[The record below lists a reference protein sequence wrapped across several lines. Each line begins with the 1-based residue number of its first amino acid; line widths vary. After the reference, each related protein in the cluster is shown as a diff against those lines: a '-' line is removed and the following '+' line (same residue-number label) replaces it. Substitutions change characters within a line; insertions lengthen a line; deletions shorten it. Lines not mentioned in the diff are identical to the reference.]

1 MLENKDIKTTYYEAY
16 PKSFV
21 DSNADGIGDLE
32 GLRSK
37 LTILS
42 QLGANYIL
50 LNQIFAKTDGRI
62 DFYQV
67 DDEIGSLEDVGRICE
82 KGKYIRV
89 KTLLDLD
96 AKDLMATYGNNLK
109 EEIKSILEHWKEIG
123 IKGIRIK
130 NLDDFTNDSPKA
142 GEEIITEIRD
152 LTYNLGLIYI
162 GGLDKVDQKFKD
174 QVDMVYFSKSNSLV
188 KEKNS
193 YKEFYEFLD
202 MAQTLSGEVPVGLDF
217 ENYKSPRLIEKILN
231 HDEEARPLTEALATL
246 LFSLKT
252 APFIYQGTEIE
263 AKSEYDIDMDKISDL
278 EIKKIYEK
286 YIEEGLKPEEAIDKV
301 KKESNFSAK
310 IPLRWDES
318 SLGKFSEVENYYGTM
333 VQYDNNYKE
342 YLKHADSFFF
352 YMYDI
357 IMLRKRDSVFGLG
370 DYEALAI
377 DETTYIYKRT
387 YKDKAYVVLVNLS
400 DDFYEI
406 EEKITDLIKDGKVI
420 KNNNQ
425 DYDPEILDAYQAV
438 IIEL

>member
-1 MLENKDIKTTYYEAY
+1 MLESKDIKTTYYEVY

-50 LNQIFAKTDGRI
+50 LNQIFAKKDGKV

-67 DDEIGSLEDVGRICE
+67 DEEIGSLEDAGRICE

-89 KTLLDLD
+89 KTLLDFE
-96 AKDLMATYGNNLK
+96 AKDLLAAYGDGLK
-109 EEIKSILEHWKEIG
+109 EEMAKLLKYWDEVG
-123 IKGIRIK
+123 IKGVRIK
-130 NLDDFTNDSPKA
+130 NLDVFCRESQKF
-142 GEEIITEIRD
+142 GEEIISEIRT
-152 LTYNLGLIYI
+152 LTTELGLIFI
-162 GGLDKVDQKFKD
+162 GGFDKVYEKFKD
-174 QVDMVYFSKSNSLV
+174 KVDMVYFSKANSQV
-188 KEKNS
+188 KEKNF
-193 YKEFYEFLD
+193 YKDFYEFLD
-202 MAQTLSGEVPVGLDF
+202 MAQTLSEEIPVGLDF
-217 ENYKSPRLIEKILN
+217 ENFTSPRLIEKILN
-231 HDEEARPLTEALATL
+231 YDEEARPLTEALATM
-246 LFSLKT
+246 LFTLKT

-263 AKSEYDIDMDKISDL
+263 AKSEYDIDMDAISDFK
-278 EIKKIYEK
+278 IKKIYEN
-286 YIEEGLKPEEAIDKV
+286 YIEEGFNQEEAINKV

-357 IMLRKRDSVFGLG
+357 IMLRKRESIYGLG
-370 DYEALAI
+370 DYELLSI
-377 DETTYIYKRT
+377 DDSLYAYKRT
-387 YKDKAYVVLVNLS
+387 YKDKTHVILINLS
-400 DDFYEI
+400 NDFYEI

-420 KNNNQ
+420 KNNNH
-425 DYDPEILDAYQAV
+425 DYDPEILDSYQAV

>member
-50 LNQIFAKTDGRI
+50 LNQIFAKKDGKI
-62 DFYQV
+62 DFYQI
-67 DDEIGSLEDVGRICE
+67 DEEIGSLEDVGRICE

-89 KTLLDLD
+89 KTLLDFD

-109 EEIKSILEHWKEIG
+109 EEISDLLEHWKDIG

-130 NLDDFTNDSPKA
+130 NLDDFTNDSLKA

-152 LTYNLGLIYI
+152 LTSDIGLIFI
-162 GGLDKVDQKFKD
+162 GGFDKVDQKFKD
-174 QVDMVYFSKSNSLV
+174 QVDMVYFSKANSLV

-263 AKSEYDIDMDKISDL
+263 AKSEYDIDMDEISDL

-286 YIEEGLKPEEAIDKV
+286 FIEEGLEPEEAIEKV

-318 SLGKFSEVENYYGTM
+318 RLGKFSEVENYYGTM

-370 DYEALAI
+370 EYEALSI
-377 DETTYIYKRT
+377 DEATYAFKRT

-420 KNNNQ
+420 KNNNH
-425 DYDPEILDAYQAV
+425 DYDPEVLDAFQAV

>member
-50 LNQIFAKTDGRI
+50 LNQIFDKKDGVC

-67 DDEIGSLEDVGRICE
+67 DKDLGDLEDVKRICE

-89 KTLLDLD
+89 KTLLDFD
-96 AKDLMATYGNNLK
+96 AKELMASYGEGLK
-109 EEIKSILEHWKEIG
+109 GEIRDLLKYWKEIG

-130 NLDDFTNDSPKA
+130 NLDDYCTDFQKV
-142 GEEIITEIRD
+142 GEEIIREFRAATAD
-152 LTYNLGLIYI
+152 LEMIFI
-162 GGLDKVDQKFKD
+162 GGFDKVDQNFKD
-174 QVDMVYFSKSNSLV
+174 QVDMVYFSKANSLV

-202 MAQTLSGEVPVGLDF
+202 MAQNLSEEIPVALDF
-217 ENYKSPRLIEKILN
+217 ENFKSPRIIEKILN
-231 HDEEARPLTEALATL
+231 QDEEARPLTEALATL

-252 APFIYQGTEIE
+252 VPFIYQGTEIE
-263 AKSEYDIDMDKISDL
+263 AKSEYEIDMDAISDV
-278 EIKKIYEK
+278 EIKESYQSYLK
-286 YIEEGLKPEEAIDKV
+286 EGLDPDQALEKI

-318 SLGKFSEVENYYGTM
+318 GLGKFSEVENYYGTM

-352 YMYDI
+352 YMYNI

-370 DYEALAI
+370 NYEALTI
-377 DETTYIYKRT
+377 DETAYVYKRT
-387 YKDKAYVVLVNLS
+387 YKDKTYVVLVNLT

-420 KNNNQ
+420 KNNNH
-425 DYDPEILDAYQAV
+425 DYDPEVLDSYQAV

>member
-1 MLENKDIKTTYYEAY
+1 MLENKDKKTTYYEAY

-21 DSNADGIGDLE
+21 DSNGDGIGDLE

-50 LNQIFAKTDGRI
+50 LNKIFAKKDENL

-67 DDEIGSLEDVGRICE
+67 DKDLGDLEDVRRICE

-89 KTLLDLD
+89 KTLLDFD
-96 AKDLMATYGNNLK
+96 AKELMSAFGEDLK
-109 EEIKSILEHWKEIG
+109 EEIIDLIKYWEEIG

-130 NLDDFTNDSPKA
+130 NLDDFCKDSQKA
-142 GEEIITEIRD
+142 GKEIISEIRD
-152 LTYNLGLIYI
+152 ITADLGLIFI
-162 GGLDKVDQKFKD
+162 GGFEKVNQDLKD
-174 QVDMVYFSKSNSLV
+174 QVDMVYFSKANSLV

-202 MAQTLSGEVPVGLDF
+202 MTQNLSEEVPVGLDF
-217 ENYKSPRLIEKILN
+217 ENFESPRLIEKILG

-252 APFIYQGTEIE
+252 VPFIYQGTEIE
-263 AKSEYDIDMDKISDL
+263 AKSEYDIDMDSVSDS
-278 EIKKIYEK
+278 EIKEIYK
-286 YIEEGLKPEEAIDKV
+286 SFLNEGLDAEAALEKV
-301 KKESNFSAK
+301 KKETNFSAK

-370 DYEALAI
+370 DYEALTI
-377 DETTYIYKRT
+377 DETAYVYKRT
-387 YKDKAYVVLVNLS
+387 YKDKTYVVLVNLTN
-400 DDFYEI
+400 DFYEI
-406 EEKITDLIKDGKVI
+406 DEKITDLIQDGKVI
-420 KNNNQ
+420 KNNNH